1 LEVAGFLA
9 RIKERFQML
18 ISGVLL
24 RNKRRFKASFLAISA
39 GFHRR
44 MREIFHGR
52 FNTKTVKGRGAYV
65 SGMGRA

>member
-1 LEVAGFLA
+1 
-9 RIKERFQML
+9 ML

-44 MREIFHGR
+44 MGEIFPWEIQHQNSEG
-52 FNTKTVKGRGAYV
+52 KGSLREWYGEGFGWFLMSHACCI
-65 SGMGRA
+65 